1 MAKYRHIVFDV
12 DGTLIDTRDCILYS
26 LQEMLMTVKGE
37 RYEIEDLKFVLANTS
52 VKNMHLLGV
61 EEEKIPGAVEMW
73 VANEELLEKLEKKG
87 STLGVVTSRTREELE
102 LVLDQLPIRKY
113 FSICICADDTKEHKP
128 SAQPLLKYM
137 ELSGARKEE
146 TVYIGDSASDM
157 ACALN
162 AGVDCVHAVWGEPET
177 EADATYRAGK
187 PEQLEEI
194 FL

>member
-1 MAKYRHIVFDV
+1 MLLYNK
-12 DGTLIDTRDCILYS
+12 ID
-26 LQEMLMTVKGE
+26 
-37 RYEIEDLKFVLANTS
+37 
-52 VKNMHLLGV
+52 
-61 EEEKIPGAVEMW
+61 
-73 VANEELLEKLEKKG
+73 
-87 STLGVVTSRTREELE
+87 
-102 LVLDQLPIRKY
+102 
-113 FSICICADDTKEHKP
+113 FSIIITNPA
-128 SAQPLLKYM
+128 LLKYM

>member
-61 EEEKIPGAVEMW
+61 EEEKFPGAVEI
-73 VANEELLEKLEKKG
+73 G
-87 STLGVVTSRTREELE
+87 STLGVVTSRTRDELE

>member
-1 MAKYRHIVFDV
+1 MFFSSFATHIS
-12 DGTLIDTRDCILYS
+12 T
-26 LQEMLMTVKGE
+26 
-37 RYEIEDLKFVLANTS
+37 A
-52 VKNMHLLGV
+52 
-61 EEEKIPGAVEMW
+61 PGIFSS
-73 VANEELLEKLEKKG
+73 
-87 STLGVVTSRTREELE
+87 STPRR
-102 LVLDQLPIRKY
+102 
-113 FSICICADDTKEHKP
+113 CICADDTKEHKP